1 MEYINDTMHSRSRT
15 RLRRTDIVTS
25 TLGTNHFEDHFD
37 FSGYPDGQL
46 VRVDRGEV
54 FYVENGQGIS
64 LNQLSGGKLS
74 NDASNPTMIKGRPY
88 TWANVVEGGN
98 QKTGGLIKQLGQS
111 IKALATG
118 GVKKVATEAAKNPE
132 QLLKAGK
139 QAKTLVITG
148 GLTAATAGLAGPSLL
163 AAGKDLVSKG
173 KDLLKV
179 KSVNAGGTP
188 VKADVITTAVT
199 NTPTNSA
206 LADKI
211 LQVANSVS
219 PQVKDAIISKGTDL
233 LTDKLG
239 SVSRSPELLPKT
251 QGLIDAERY
260 VDAGGNYP
268 VNGVQPLQSSLTMF
282 GSTTVF
288 MVIGAVILLIVFS
301 KLNNS

>member
-74 NDASNPTMIKGRPY
+74 NDASNPTMINGRPY

-98 QKTGGLIKQLGQS
+98 QKSGGLINQLGQS
-111 IKALATG
+111 IKALVTG

-163 AAGKDLVSKG
+163 KAGKDLVS
-173 KDLLKV
+173 KV

-199 NTPTNSA
+199 KTPTNSV

-211 LQVANSVS
+211 LEVANSVS
-219 PQVKDAIISKGTDL
+219 PQVKDAVINKGTEL